1 MQPTPPMP
9 SASNSSAYYESDDP
23 EFLAALQTAVLPG
36 DVPGDVE
43 VKDADIDE
51 RPPPCSQPSLK
62 RRLDSD
68 VDDDTYGPS
77 KFGGF
82 GEYMRRKRAKLQ
94 VQNTA
99 IGSGS
104 DQRIF
109 DGLAIYVS
117 SPSHMYATSLK
128 ATTHHQING
137 YTDPSVQVLRELIV
151 QHGGIYHPYLDKKAL
166 V

>member
-1 MQPTPPMP
+1 MQLTPPMP
-9 SASNSSAYYESDDP
+9 SASNSSAYFESDDP

-36 DVPGDVE
+36 DVPEDVE
-43 VKDADIDE
+43 LKDVHVDE
-51 RPPPCSQPSLK
+51 QPLPCSQPSLK

-82 GEYMRRKRAKLQ
+82 SEYMRRKRAKLQ

-99 IGSGS
+99 IGSGA

-109 DGLAIYVS
+109 TGLAIYVS
-117 SPSHMYATSLK
+117 SPSHTYATSLN
-128 ATTHHQING
+128 TT
-137 YTDPSVQVLRELIV
+137 TLC
-151 QHGGIYHPYLDKKAL
+151 
-166 V
+166 